1 MPTHTGL
8 TETLMRA
15 HHHNDDPTSV
25 DAVYR
30 AHVAALEQLGIDD
43 VATSTADLYDQ
54 LRRTRA
60 TTG

>member
-1 MPTHTGL
+1 
-8 TETLMRA
+8 MRA
-15 HHHNDDPTSV
+15 HHHHNDDPTSV